1 MSAKR
6 EKNIMIEN
14 TDMSIYF
21 KNLAVQKKIAETG
34 ILLQDLENMFSELDL
49 LKNDPEYFIFEYI
62 SNIKHQID
70 VRREELKKDVD
81 EMSIS
86 MINLLDRFRTD
97 CANNL
102 KKDETI
108 KFLQNQFDDVKQK
121 SSNCLNICRLA
132 VDKNCLIDDQEE
144 INSILLI
151 TAFSSY
157 P

>member
-6 EKNIMIEN
+6 EKNIMIAN
-14 TDMSIYF
+14 TDKSIYF
-21 KNLAVQKKIAETG
+21 KNLADQKKKAETG

-86 MINLLDRFRTD
+86 MINL
-97 CANNL
+97 
-102 KKDETI
+102 
-108 KFLQNQFDDVKQK
+108 
-121 SSNCLNICRLA
+121 
-132 VDKNCLIDDQEE
+132 
-144 INSILLI
+144 
-151 TAFSSY
+151 
-157 P
+157 